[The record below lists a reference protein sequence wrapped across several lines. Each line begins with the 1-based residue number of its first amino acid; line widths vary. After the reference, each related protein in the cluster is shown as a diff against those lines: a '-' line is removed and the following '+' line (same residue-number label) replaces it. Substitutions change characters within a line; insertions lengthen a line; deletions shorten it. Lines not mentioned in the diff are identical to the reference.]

1 EKFKA
6 FPTTNTGAIRLPAF
20 YVGVYEAVDDPSLN
34 SIISWSTSNR
44 SFIIWNPEE
53 FHRRILSTS
62 VQLLSPDYSTFFSQL
77 DFHGFQRIKG
87 SGHLEFGDTYFVRGK
102 PELMKEMRIRSVLK
116 RIQKA
121 REEELEDRLPL
132 LRI

>member
-1 EKFKA
+1 MNSDKA
-6 FPTTNTGAIRLPAF
+6 AIWIPAF
-20 YVGVYEAVDDPSLN
+20 YEGLYKAVDDPSLD
-34 SIISWSTSNR
+34 SIISWSKSNR

-62 VQLLSPDYSTFFSQL
+62 LKLLSPDYSTFFSQL

-102 PELMKEMRIRSVLK
+102 PELMNEMRIRSVRK